1 MIKKLKESAMSELD
15 ILAQESS
22 DFNAFVKAVKQDF
35 PQLANDLTNP
45 EVIEFLKNIYE
56 DADNLREGYPI
67 LLKNLIKK

>member
-67 LLKNLIKK
+67 LLRNLIKK